1 MIPRLKLV
9 NVTKRYGSTVANDAI
24 SLEVMPGEIL
34 SVLGENGAG
43 KSTLMKII
51 FGSGADPDER
61 MGRRRDLF

>member
-51 FGSGADPDER
+51 FG
-61 MGRRRDLF
+61 

>member
-51 FGSGADPDER
+51 FGSVTPSSGVKI
-61 MGRRRDLF
+61 GRAHV